1 MQLIKL
7 SAIDSTNDFLKE
19 LSKNEALE
27 NFTTVTTEQQTKG
40 KGQMGSTWVTESG
53 KNLIMSILIKDVIS
67 KTDQVF
73 HLNRAVSVA
82 IIQVLETLQL
92 PNLAIKWPNDIM
104 SENKKIAGILIEN
117 RFKSDTSIESVVGI
131 GLNVN
136 QKNFSLLPNASSLAL
151 ISNKEFEIDFL
162 LAQIVKKIKEN
173 CMFIINNSI
182 EKNSQL
188 YLDYLFKKDIIMSFE
203 DKNKN
208 TFSGTIVGVTNE
220 GKLEVML
227 DDKSIQ
233 SYGIK
238 EITMLVT
245 S

>member
-238 EITMLVT
+238 EITLLY
-245 S
+245 

>member
-40 KGQMGSTWVTESG
+40 KGQMGSSWETEGG
-53 KNLIMSILIKDVIS
+53 KNLIMSVLIKDVIS

-162 LAQIVKKIKEN
+162 LAQIVEKIKEN
-173 CMFIINNSI
+173 CMFIINNSN

-188 YLDYLFKKDIIMSFE
+188 YLDYLFKKDFLMSFE

-238 EITMLVT
+238 EITLLY
-245 S
+245 